1 MALMFHAYIP
11 QLKNI
16 NGLINGD
23 CLQTCKQLA
32 LLWCRVQLVDV
43 AKKVTP

>member
-16 NGLINGD
+16 NGLINED